1 MRDAAVSSESR
12 RAGVRPS
19 SAASISS
26 RPTASSATEP
36 TSSRSYFAVSSSRAT
51 SPRARTSAMIPATAS
66 ATSTVASRLAASNVS
81 KRTSKSACRLSSLTA
96 ITYPFRKLPAPHPL
110 RLHIPPLRPLQR
122 CPPAGCL
129 RSGRFNDKNAA
140 KSISRAISRAIPKT
154 RLAFRSRHHVPACS
168 ASADRSRCPLQSPTG
183 RRDRIAAPHRRKT
196 AVRSARH
203 LWCRHHPP

>member
-36 TSSRSYFAVSSSRAT
+36 ASSRSYFAVSSSSAT

-110 RLHIPPLRPLQR
+110 RLHITLLRPLQR
-122 CPPAGCL
+122 CPPVFCL
-129 RSGRFNDKNAA
+129 RSGWFNDKNAA
-140 KSISRAISRAIPKT
+140 KSISRAIPNT

-168 ASADRSRCPLQSPTG
+168 ASADQSQCPRQSPTG
-183 RRDRIAAPHRRKT
+183 RRDRIAALHRRKT